1 QVLKQVPVRFDLKAL
16 HVPAYSAE
24 TLSSLKEPEQNDFL
38 QQVSSLLE
46 STEKGTG
53 AARSKLNLLYYL
65 CTVAVHQE
73 IASWLM
79 SSQLFPVLI
88 QQLRVSTSWDVRTRV
103 AQVIALL
110 ASHTSELGA
119 NVPVSEAILLLT
131 EIIRENFRN
140 SKLKQSLLPAL
151 GELLYLIARE
161 EDKRGHSRECWV
173 VPSTAYTM
181 VMRSLRE
188 GVRFFVSS

>member
-1 QVLKQVPVRFDLKAL
+1 W
-16 HVPAYSAE
+16 SAE

-38 QQVSSLLE
+38 QRVSSLLH
-46 STEKGTG
+46 STEKSTG
-53 AARSKLNLLYYL
+53 AARSKLNLLHYL

-73 IASWLM
+73 IASWLIR
-79 SSQLFPVLI
+79 SQLFPVLI
-88 QQLRVSTSWDVRTRV
+88 QQLRVSTNWDVRARV

-131 EIIRENFRN
+131 DIIRENFRN

-161 EDKRGHSRECWV
+161 EDKRGDPRECWV

-181 VMRSLRE
+181 IMRSLRE

>member
-1 QVLKQVPVRFDLKAL
+1 W
-16 HVPAYSAE
+16 SAE
-24 TLSSLKEPEQNDFL
+24 TLSSLKDTEQSDFL
-38 QQVSSLLE
+38 QRVCSLLD
-46 STEKGTG
+46 STEKNTG
-53 AARSKLNLLYYL
+53 AARPKLNLLHYL
-65 CTVAVHQE
+65 CTVAVHE
-73 IASWLM
+73 EVASWLI

-88 QQLRVSTSWDVRTRV
+88 QQLRVSTNWDIRARV
-103 AQVIALL
+103 AQVIGLL
-110 ASHTSELGA
+110 ALHTSELGA
-119 NVPVSEAILLLT
+119 SVPVSEAILLLT

-161 EDKRGHSRECWV
+161 EEKRGHPRECWV

-181 VMRSLRE
+181 IMRSLRE